1 MKNISR
7 VVRKIGYC
15 IIKKK
20 ERKVKK
26 FFRIKRESSCTW
38 WYSKEVK
45 YYERRDRKRV
55 ERYN

>member
-1 MKNISR
+1 MMKNISR

-26 FFRIKRESSCTW
+26 FFRIKRESSGTW

-45 YYERRDRKRV
+45 YYE
-55 ERYN
+55 